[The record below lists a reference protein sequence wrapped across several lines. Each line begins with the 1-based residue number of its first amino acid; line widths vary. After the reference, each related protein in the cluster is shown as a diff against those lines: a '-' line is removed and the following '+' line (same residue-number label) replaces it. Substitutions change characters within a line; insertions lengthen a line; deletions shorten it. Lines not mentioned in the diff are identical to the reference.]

1 MCRPPDNSTNDRIVQ
16 RWGVYHTSE
25 EFFQKAAKAGH
36 PQSLDKNSTSIDR
49 RRKRTTI
56 MRDWVRRAE
65 LLKSSELEL
74 KSKFDPHAKQ
84 ILSDKRYCY
93 GSPC

>member
-1 MCRPPDNSTNDRIVQ
+1 
-16 RWGVYHTSE
+16 
-25 EFFQKAAKAGH
+25 
-36 PQSLDKNSTSIDR
+36 
-49 RRKRTTI
+49 